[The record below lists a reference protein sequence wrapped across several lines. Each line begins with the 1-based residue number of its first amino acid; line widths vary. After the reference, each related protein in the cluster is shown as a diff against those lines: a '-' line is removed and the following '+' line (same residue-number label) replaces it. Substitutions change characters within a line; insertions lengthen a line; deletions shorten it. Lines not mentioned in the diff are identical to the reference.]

1 MTSLENRRLELP
13 SPPWIVG
20 HRGAAGCA
28 LENTEAA
35 IACGIAE
42 GATMVEIDVQLSA
55 DRVPILFHDWDL
67 RRLAGRSEI
76 VERTPVDTL
85 LDIRLPDPFGEAPS
99 RILTL
104 EAALAGFSAQF
115 PLNLELKR
123 RFHEPRHVAEALSPI
138 LETALAGNRPLL
150 LSSFDWTLLSEIRRS
165 LPHVPVAPLGRWKA
179 DELLEKAA
187 ALDAFS
193 IHAHHELAPALTS
206 RTSLPVVAYTVNDQ
220 REAKELID
228 LGVTGVFTDTPGLL
242 RSLLAS
248 Q

>member
-1 MTSLENRRLELP
+1 
-13 SPPWIVG
+13 
-20 HRGAAGCA
+20 
-28 LENTEAA
+28 
-35 IACGIAE
+35 
-42 GATMVEIDVQLSA
+42 MVEVDVQLSA
-55 DRVPILFHDWDL
+55 DQVPVLFHDWDL

-76 VERTPVDTL
+76 VERTPAHTL
-85 LDIRLPDPFGEAPS
+85 LDIQFPDPFGKDPA

-123 RFHEPRHVAEALSPI
+123 RFHEPRLVTEALSPI

-165 LPHVPVAPLGRWKA
+165 MPHVPIAPLGRWKA

-187 ALDAFS
+187 ALNAFS

-206 RTSLPVVAYTVNDQ
+206 RTPLPVIAYTVNDP
-220 REAKELID
+220 REAKRLID

-242 RSLLAS
+242 RRELSS
-248 Q
+248 R